1 MADIVRCEICG
12 RIFNARYIASHKR
25 RAHQKSG
32 GPGRALTKSQDKI
45 QEILS
50 LFQGL
55 PNKDKKAVLDRLS
68 AIGLK
73 GN

>member
-25 RAHQKSG
+25 RAHQKNAG
-32 GPGRALTKSQDKI
+32 AGRALTKPQDMI
-45 QEILS
+45 EQILS

-55 PNKDKKAVLDRLS
+55 ADADKKEVLARLS
-68 AIGLK
+68 AMGQK
-73 GN
+73 GD